1 MPTLLGLPVASS
13 PGATDKLWLTQGTGT
28 DRDKQVEAGNL
39 IAGSMA
45 SVVAGFSAPSALTGA
60 ETVPLLQSA
69 AMKEMPISSVVR
81 VYNLDPTLITLVKY
95 NNGSD
100 ATLDAMK
107 VGTPTVRVAYS
118 PGARAIFVDVLMTL
132 DGRSASSSNANPIT
146 VDMNAAIAA
155 GLPAD
160 LAAALAGQS
169 RYVIISSF
177 QVVTAV
183 ARMHIGAAL
192 GTAPGFLSVG
202 AVPWSTIAPVDN
214 EDLVLTMNYSILVP

>member
-1 MPTLLGLPVASS
+1 MPSLLSLPVASS

-28 DRDKQVEAGNL
+28 GRDKQVEAGAL
-39 IAGSMA
+39 IAGA
-45 SVVAGFSAPSALTGA
+45 LPAVVAGFSAPSALTGA

-69 AMKEMPISSVVR
+69 AMKEMPISDVVR
-81 VYNLDPTLITLVKY
+81 AYNLDPTLITLAKY
-95 NNGSD
+95 NNGAD

-132 DGRSASSSNANPIT
+132 SGRSASASNANAIT
-146 VDMNAAIAA
+146 VDMAAAITA

-169 RYVIISSF
+169 RYMVISSF
-177 QVVTAV
+177 QTAALV
-183 ARMHIGAAL
+183 PRTHVGAAL

-202 AVPWSTIAPVDN
+202 AIPWSTIAPVN
-214 EDLVLTMNYSILVP
+214 SENLVLAVNYSILVP